1 MGCSFERQ
9 KRVSIVHASQ
19 KILDSLKKK
28 SNKIWVD
35 QDNEF
40 YNSQFKKFLK
50 GNNIETQ
57 NVGESVVG
65 ERFIKTLKKT
75 RFLSI

>member
-50 GNNIETQ
+50 GN
-57 NVGESVVG
+57 
-65 ERFIKTLKKT
+65 TLKHRT
-75 RFLSI
+75 